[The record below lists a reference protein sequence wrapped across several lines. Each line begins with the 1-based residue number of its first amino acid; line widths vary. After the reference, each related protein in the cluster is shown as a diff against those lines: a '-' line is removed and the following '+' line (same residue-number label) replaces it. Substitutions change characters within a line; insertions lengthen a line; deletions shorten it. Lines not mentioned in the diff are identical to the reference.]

1 EVQAA
6 VDDATAQLGE
16 ASAQCERLGFALS
29 RLEEERSQAERRVD
43 VALAKLH
50 ESDATLAAVA
60 EELGQLGSLARSA
73 KAEANRIGAAI
84 ATALE
89 AREKDLA
96 GLADLEKRLA
106 AVEKAPD
113 EEPDTTARERL
124 ATEARESRE
133 REMQARLALRT

>member
-60 EELGQLGSLARSA
+60 EELGQHGSLARSA
-73 KAEANRIGAAI
+73 RAEADRLTAAI
-84 ATALE
+84 ETAAAARDKHLE
-89 AREKDLA
+89 
-96 GLADLEKRLA
+96 GLAELERRLA
-106 AVEKAPD
+106 AAEDAPE
-113 EEPDTTARERL
+113 EEPDTSAVER
-124 ATEARESRE
+124 
-133 REMQARLALRT
+133 